1 MASRGF
7 STNPSFFFAL
17 IFPLLEKEEEEEA
30 ENAKRS
36 DMKYV
41 ELYVRNRH
49 RASRIVPR
57 II

>member
-17 IFPLLEKEEEEEA
+17 IFSLLEKEEEEA

-36 DMKYV
+36 DIKYV

-49 RASRIVPR
+49 SASRIVPR